1 MSFEKGKS
9 KRTGF
14 TLKSGARRRAWVNK
28 EEVLFMRIRMMAM
41 IIAIIGLNFTIVGCI
56 QNASE
61 RRAASPTIAERFKQ
75 DSITGRVN
83 DIGPKHVSIKDDM
96 GETRRVRVDD
106 QTKMDRVI
114 IGDQVKAFVSD
125 DGYASTI
132 QRAIP

>member
-1 MSFEKGKS
+1 
-9 KRTGF
+9 
-14 TLKSGARRRAWVNK
+14 
-28 EEVLFMRIRMMAM
+28 MRIVMIAMM
-41 IIAIIGLNFTIVGCI
+41 IAIGGLNLSVVGCT

-61 RRAASPTIAERFKQ
+61 RRAASPTMTERLTK
-75 DSITGRVN
+75 DSVTGKVN
-83 DIGPKHVSIKDDM
+83 DIGPRHVSIKEDT

-106 QTKMDRVI
+106 QTKMDPVA

>member
-1 MSFEKGKS
+1 
-9 KRTGF
+9 
-14 TLKSGARRRAWVNK
+14 
-28 EEVLFMRIRMMAM
+28 MRIGMIAMM
-41 IIAIIGLNFTIVGCI
+41 IAIGGLNFGVVGCT

-61 RRAASPTIAERFKQ
+61 RRAASPTMTERLMQ
-75 DSITGRVN
+75 DSVTGKVK
-83 DIGPKHVSIKDDM
+83 DIGPRHVSIKEDT

-106 QTKMDRVI
+106 QTKMDRVA